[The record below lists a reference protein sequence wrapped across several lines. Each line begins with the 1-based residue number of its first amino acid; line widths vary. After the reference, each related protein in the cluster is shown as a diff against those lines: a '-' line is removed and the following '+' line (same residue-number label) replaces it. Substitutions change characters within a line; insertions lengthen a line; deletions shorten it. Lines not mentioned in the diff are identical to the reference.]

1 MVVSVL
7 GTAPMDFVQIEV
19 TRREKIGSGVAARL
33 RREGRVPVVLYGLK
47 KETLPL
53 VVTDNDLQRFLRTG
67 NRLVEL
73 KLDGNTRTAILRE
86 VQYDPISDHILHV
99 DFVRVDKDREIEDS
113 VPVIYKGRAKGAGE
127 GGVFQS
133 LRDHVDVRCR
143 PADLP
148 KEIVLEVDHL
158 GLHEGIHARDI
169 KLPAGVALVTP
180 PAALMCVVTMVKVEV
195 APAVPAE
202 GAPAEPELIGR
213 KEAAEEGAEA
223 GGDEKK
229 GEKKPGADKA
239 GGDKGGEKKPAEKK
253 PAAEKK

>member
-1 MVVSVL
+1 
-7 GTAPMDFVQIEV
+7 MDFVQIEV

-33 RREGRVPVVLYGLK
+33 RREGRVPVVLYGLQ
-47 KETLPL
+47 KETMPL
-53 VVTDNDLQRFLRTG
+53 IVTDADLQRFLRTG

-86 VQYDPISDHILHV
+86 VQYDPISDDVLHV

-169 KLPAGVALVTP
+169 KLPKEVTLVTP
-180 PAALMCVVTMVKVEV
+180 PAALMCVVTMVKVEAAPVV
-195 APAVPAE
+195 AAE

-213 KEAAEEGAEA
+213 KEAAEEGEEA
-223 GGDEKK
+223 AGDEKK
-229 GEKKPGADKA
+229 GEAKKPGAEKA
-239 GGDKGGEKKPAEKK
+239 GEKKPAEKK

>member
-1 MVVSVL
+1 
-7 GTAPMDFVQIEV
+7 MDFVQIEV
-19 TRREKIGSGVAARL
+19 TRREKPGSSVAARL

-73 KLDGNTRTAILRE
+73 KLEGNVRTAILRE
-86 VQYDPISDHILHV
+86 VQYDPINDDVLHV
-99 DFVRVDKDREIEDS
+99 DFVRVDKDKEIEDS

-148 KEIVLEVDHL
+148 KEFVLEVDHL

-169 KLPAGVALVTP
+169 KLPQGVTLVTP
-180 PAALMCVVTMVKVEV
+180 AAALMCVVTMVKVEA
-195 APAVPAE
+195 APAVAAE

-213 KEAAEEGAEA
+213 KEAAEEGEEA
-223 GGDEKK
+223 AGEEKK
-229 GEKKPGADKA
+229 GEAKKA
-239 GGDKGGEKKPAEKK
+239 GGEKAGAEKGGEKKAAEKK

>member
-1 MVVSVL
+1 
-7 GTAPMDFVQIEV
+7 MDFVQIEV
-19 TRREKIGSGVAARL
+19 TRREKLGSGVSARQ

-47 KETLPL
+47 KDTLPL
-53 VVTDNDLQRFLRTG
+53 VVKDDDLQRFLRTG

-73 KLDGNTRTAILRE
+73 KLGDTTRTAILRE
-86 VQYDPISDHILHV
+86 VQYDPLNDHVLHV
-99 DFVRVDKDREIEDS
+99 DFVRVDKDKEIEDS

-143 PADLP
+143 PAALP

-169 KLPAGVALVTP
+169 KLPAGVTLVTP

-195 APAVPAE
+195 VAAVPAE

-213 KEAAEEGAEA
+213 KEAEEGEEA
-223 GGDEKK
+223 AGDDKK
-229 GEKKPGADKA
+229 GGEKKPAAEKA

-253 PAAEKK
+253 PAEKK

>member
-1 MVVSVL
+1 
-7 GTAPMDFVQIEV
+7 MDFVQIEV
-19 TRREKIGSGVAARL
+19 TRREKIGSGVSARL
-33 RREGRVPVVLYGLK
+33 RRAGQVPVVLYGLK
-47 KETLPL
+47 KDTLPL
-53 VVTDNDLQRFLRTG
+53 VVKDDDLQRFLRTG

-73 KLDGNTRTAILRE
+73 KLGGDTRTAILRE
-86 VQYDPISDHILHV
+86 IQFDPINDDVLHV

-169 KLPAGVALVTP
+169 KLPSGVTLVTP
-180 PAALMCVVTMVKVEV
+180 PQALMCVVTMVKVEA
-195 APAVPAE
+195 APAVAAE

-213 KEAAEEGAEA
+213 KEAAEEGEEA
-223 GGDEKK
+223 AGEGKA
-229 GEKKPGADKA
+229 GEKKPAA
-239 GGDKGGEKKPAEKK
+239 AAGEKKPAEKK
-253 PAAEKK
+253 PAEKK